1 MVFDNSHCDRIISVL
16 GMIICIQG
24 SVIIQVES
32 QNVKKYRLNDRTY
45 TAFIEFNKQNCGAD
59 FVKAFGAGLVDTQVY
74 DSSGSTGLYTHVA
87 QRGV

>member
-1 MVFDNSHCDRIISVL
+1 MAQKLASIYSLYCPTLKMKQN
-16 GMIICIQG
+16 
-24 SVIIQVES
+24 ES

-45 TAFIEFNKQNCGAD
+45 TGFIEFNKQNCGAD

>member
-1 MVFDNSHCDRIISVL
+1 
-16 GMIICIQG
+16 
-24 SVIIQVES
+24 
-32 QNVKKYRLNDRTY
+32 LNDRTY
-45 TAFIEFNKQNCGAD
+45 TGFIEFNKQNCGAD